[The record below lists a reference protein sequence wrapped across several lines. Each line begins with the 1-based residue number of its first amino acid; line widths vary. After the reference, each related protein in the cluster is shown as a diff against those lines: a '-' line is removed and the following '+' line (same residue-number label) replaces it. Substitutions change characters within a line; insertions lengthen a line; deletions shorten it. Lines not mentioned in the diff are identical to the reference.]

1 MSRIYTKGSPISNVY
16 NVSLNAPLDTR
27 LTVSTKSDLTDGT
40 NGIAAVVY
48 RGMVVYVH
56 DEKTL
61 YVYVGASNGTYVNAK
76 TGKPING
83 GLESNWIKLIN
94 PEDSATQIVSS
105 TNEITSPYTGQIVYI
120 QDDTTSSEDESGLA
134 IYNGSTWVKISGTSG
149 GGSSSTE
156 TNSVI
161 NTSTTDNV
169 SAPTSGTGLSV
180 AKDTT
185 TSVDDY
191 ASKTTELS
199 ANVNYTSQGIR
210 SYDDSSDGEFEG
222 ISFILLAASGDSNS
236 YLKFFSNASD
246 EKNWIEVYIN
256 DDSLGITKDDVTYYN
271 ADGVETTMTDTK
283 IQVEKGKTIKFAKDV
298 TLSGLYESRTYTNTS
313 KNQSDL
319 VFEDTGST
327 YEDLDIY
334 TTNPV
339 PVVYAYLNNT
349 SVKVLT
355 ETDVNSISD
364 AEIDSLFTT
373 TE

>member
-1 MSRIYTKGSPISNVY
+1 MAATYTSALNITSGFSVGSAIPIDVRTVVDSVDDLTSVSKPYIGLLVNIKGTSDVYVLTKGG
-16 NVSLNAPLDTR
+16 LNAKKLASWVKVGG
-27 LTVSTKSDLTDGT
+27 VSTEDL
-40 NGIAAVVY
+40 
-48 RGMVVYVH
+48 
-56 DEKTL
+56 
-61 YVYVGASNGTYVNAK
+61 
-76 TGKPING
+76 
-83 GLESNWIKLIN
+83 
-94 PEDSATQIVSS
+94 ATQIVSS
-105 TNEITSPYTGQIVYI
+105 TDEITSPYTGQIVYI

-180 AKDTT
+180 AKDAT

-191 ASKTTELS
+191 ASKITELS

-210 SYDDSSDGEFEG
+210 SYDDSGDGEFEG
-222 ISFILLAASGDSNS
+222 IDYILLGKSKNDNS

-246 EKNWIEVYIN
+246 QEFWIEVSIN
-256 DDSLGITKDDVTYYN
+256 DDSLDITKDDVTYYDEN
-271 ADGVETTMTDTK
+271 GVETTMTSSPIK
-283 IQVEKGKTIKFAKDV
+283 VQKGKTIKFAKDV
-298 TLSGLYESRTYTNTS
+298 TLSGLFESRTYTDTS

-319 VFEDTGST
+319 VFESTGST

-339 PVVYAYLNNT
+339 PAVYAYLNNT